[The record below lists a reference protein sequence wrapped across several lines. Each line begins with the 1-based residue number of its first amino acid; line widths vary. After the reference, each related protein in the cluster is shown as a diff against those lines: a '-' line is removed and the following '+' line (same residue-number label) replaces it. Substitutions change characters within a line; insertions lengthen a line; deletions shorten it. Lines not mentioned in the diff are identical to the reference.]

1 MPEPKTKK
9 TKASVAAHLA
19 AIPQEQLRKDAKQL
33 AKIFARATG
42 LRPAMWGT
50 AIVGYGQYHYQSER
64 SAQKGDWPLTAF
76 AVRSSGLVAYIMPG
90 FKQYQPLLKKLGK
103 HKTTVSCL
111 SFKKLADID
120 ENVLEEIIRQSVAEM
135 KKKYGVK

>member
-1 MPEPKTKK
+1 MSELKTQK

-19 AIPQEQLRKDAKQL
+19 AIPHEQMRNDAKKL

-42 LRPAMWGT
+42 LRPAMWGE
-50 AIVGYGQYHYQSER
+50 AIIGYGQYHYQSER

-76 AVRSSGLVAYIMPG
+76 AVRSSGLVVYIMPG
-90 FKQYQPLLKKLGK
+90 FKAYQSLLKKLGK

-111 SFKKLADID
+111 SFKKLADVD
-120 ENVLEEIIRQSVAEM
+120 EEVLEEIIHQSVGEM
-135 KKKYGVK
+135 KKKYSV